1 MAEGLDRLAQTLLS
15 LLQRKPKIEPPA
27 EAVIPATQN
36 HTEWISPPPK
46 KTLTRLQ
53 QIVNGNDERHQ
64 KDIRPLAILTPRQI
78 VQAAERKGRKL
89 SLADARK
96 VKETAGD
103 HTADQVEIVMYSHGF
118 FDS

>member
-15 LLQRKPKIEPPA
+15 LLDRKPKKLQADTPKPLA
-27 EAVIPATQN
+27 EQKV
-36 HTEWISPPPK
+36 EWIAPPPEK
-46 KTLTRLQ
+46 KLTRLQ
-53 QIVNGNDERHQ
+53 KITQGNDERHQ

>member
-1 MAEGLDRLAQTLLS
+1 MPEGLDRLAQTLLS
-15 LLQRKPKIEPPA
+15 LLDRKPKKPPA
-27 EAVIPATQN
+27 EQPKPVEQKV
-36 HTEWISPPPK
+36 EWIAPPPEK
-46 KTLTRLQ
+46 KLTRLQ
-53 QIVNGNDERHQ
+53 KIERGNDARVQ

-96 VKETAGD
+96 VKATAGD
-103 HTADQVEIVMYSHGF
+103 YTADQVEIVMYSHGF

>member
-1 MAEGLDRLAQTLLS
+1 MPEGLDRLAQTLLS
-15 LLQRKPKIEPPA
+15 LLQRKPKEEPPA
-27 EAVIPATQN
+27 EVAYPATQSRV
-36 HTEWISPPPK
+36 EWVIPPPEK
-46 KTLTRLQ
+46 KLTRLQ
-53 QIVNGNDERHQ
+53 QIVQGNTERAQ

-78 VQAAERKGRKL
+78 VQVAERKGRKL

-103 HTADQVEIVMYSHGF
+103 HTADQVEMVMYSHGF